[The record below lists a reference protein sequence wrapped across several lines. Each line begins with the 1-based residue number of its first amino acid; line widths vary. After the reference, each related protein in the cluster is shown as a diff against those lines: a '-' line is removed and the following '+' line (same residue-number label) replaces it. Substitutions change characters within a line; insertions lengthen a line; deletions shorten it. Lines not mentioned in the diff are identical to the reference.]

1 MQVGFYHRLG
11 NNVLAWKMFFFI
23 MWKLVCF
30 QILTVLQINIL
41 NYQKICVFCV
51 VLLVFEIFR
60 IIYFQMRYD
69 QYCTIIYIF
78 FSSIPIYKSK
88 CMVGLAWV
96 AYMTAPS
103 IRICTVFPDWHIH
116 VICEV
121 FHWKVRA
128 SVNNN
133 TPSISL
139 FYISIY
145 IKAGAITYCRFIV
158 VSPYFWQNFV
168 IFFYKYW

>member
-11 NNVLAWKMFFFI
+11 NNVLAWKMFFSHYV
-23 MWKLVCF
+23 KSCVF
-30 QILTVLQINIL
+30 QILTALQINIL

-96 AYMTAPS
+96 PYMTASS
-103 IRICTVFPDWHIH
+103 IRICTVFSDWHIH

-128 SVNNN
+128 SVNDN

-139 FYISIY
+139 FYTSIY
-145 IKAGAITYCRFIV
+145 IKAGAITYTL
-158 VSPYFWQNFV
+158 
-168 IFFYKYW
+168 FFYKHIKNWATLLVLIFIAI